1 MPCHRKE
8 PFVNF
13 LRDLR
18 LGRKFLL
25 IGLLM
30 LTMVAIPTADLI
42 LEQLGQMRAS
52 QREADGIKPVGEV
65 LKALRLTQVHR
76 GVSTNWLAG
85 NDSLKDTREARA
97 AELDKAMA
105 AMSAAT
111 GVYAGG
117 QLAEHRSAVES
128 GWRALREAVASK
140 AIDGPAGFAQHT
152 ALIAGQLRLLGDVA
166 DRSGLMLD
174 PEPGTYYLMALVVD
188 TLPKMSELLGQTR
201 ALGALYLKRGTIAP
215 AESAGLQAL
224 LNQLDRQAGDLDR
237 YAANVRESDPA
248 LAASIDAARRTAEL
262 SIKEAAALVR
272 TALIEPASLSAPPVP
287 YFNAMTGHIDNL
299 FKLTDASFASLDSSL
314 AVRITRDGQHV
325 VGRLLAMALAGA
337 FAAWFMMT
345 ISRSTLRTVASA
357 QAAAEALA
365 RGDLSH
371 TVRAEANDEIG
382 HMARTLGNAMQQL
395 AGMVREIK
403 ATGESVGTAS
413 AQIAAGNNDL
423 SVRTEQTAANLQ
435 NTASSM
441 EELHATVRHNADSA
455 HQAAQLAGQ
464 SSQTAA
470 EGGALVGQVVD
481 TMQAISAS
489 SGKIADIIGVIDG
502 IAFQTNI
509 LALNAAVEA
518 ARAGEQ
524 GRGFAVVASEVRSL
538 AQRSASAAREIKTL
552 INSSV
557 ETVHSGSSLVSRA
570 QQTMHDIVQ
579 QAQQVSTLVGEIG
592 TATAEQT
599 EGIAQVNQTVNQ
611 LDQATQQNAAL
622 VEESAAAAD
631 SLRQQADALVQAVGR
646 FRV

>member
-1 MPCHRKE
+1 M
-8 PFVNF
+8 NF

-18 LGRKFLL
+18 LGHKFLL

-30 LTMVAIPTADLI
+30 LAMTALPTLDLVWQKWDT
-42 LEQLGQMRAS
+42 LQATQH
-52 QREADGIKPVGEV
+52 EAEGIQPVGAV

-76 GVSTNWLAG
+76 GISTNWLAG
-85 NDSLKDTREARA
+85 NDSLKDSREARA

-105 AMSAAT
+105 TLLQTSAA
-111 GVYAGG
+111 YAGG
-117 QLAEHRSAVES
+117 RLAEHRSAVDS
-128 GWRALREAVASK
+128 DWRALRDAVSSK
-140 AIDGPAGFAQHT
+140 AIDSPTGFARHT
-152 ALIAGQLRLLGDVA
+152 ALVAGQLRLLGDVA

-174 PEPGTYYLMALVVD
+174 PEPGTYYLMAMVVD
-188 TLPKMSELLGQTR
+188 VLPKVSELLGQSR
-201 ALGALYLKRGTIAP
+201 ALGALYLKRTAITP
-215 AESAGLQAL
+215 AERAGLQAL
-224 LNQLDRQAGDLDR
+224 LDQLARQSQELDR
-237 YAANVRESDPA
+237 YTANVRDADPA
-248 LAASIDAARRTAEL
+248 LATTIDSARRAAEQA
-262 SIKEAAALVR
+262 ITEATALVR
-272 TALIEPASLSAPPVP
+272 AQLLAPATLEAPSAP
-287 YFNAMTGHIDNL
+287 YFNAMTGHIDQL
-299 FKLTDASFASLDSSL
+299 FKLTDTAFAALDASMAQRISRDRQHL
-314 AVRITRDGQHV
+314 AGILVLV
-325 VGRLLAMALAGA
+325 LVAGA
-337 FAAWFMMT
+337 FAAWFMVT
-345 ISRSTLRTVASA
+345 LTRSTVRTVASA

-371 TVRAEANDEIG
+371 TVQAQSNDEIG
-382 HMARTLGNAMQQL
+382 RMARTLGDAMQHL
-395 AGMVREIK
+395 AGMVRDIK

-441 EELHATVRHNADSA
+441 EQLHATVRHNADSA
-455 HQAAQLAGQ
+455 QQAAQLAGQ

-470 EGGALVGQVVD
+470 DGGALVGQVVD

-538 AQRSASAAREIKTL
+538 AQRSAGAAREIKTL
-552 INSSV
+552 INTSV
-557 ETVHSGSSLVSRA
+557 ETVETGAQLVSRA

-579 QAQQVSTLVGEIG
+579 QARQVSTLVGEIG

-599 EGIAQVNQTVNQ
+599 DGIAQVNDTVNQ

-622 VEESAAAAD
+622 VEESAAAAE
-631 SLRQQADALVQAVGR
+631 SLRQQAEALVQAVGR
-646 FRV
+646 FKI